1 MLPLTLPLML
11 PPMLPL
17 PPLLPL
23 PLSRFLLPKPHS
35 HFCLCYHPKPAPPPI
50 QLQQAMSTRQPASS
64 RESQT
69 PSYRNPTRGQA
80 HLTRSRSRSP
90 IRNTAGRLPPRSS
103 SPNRQRP
110 RQESKRTTQD
120 RQPFQS
126 SAASTG
132 LHACALCL
140 GRFAHN
146 VHKCKSEFLWDNRTP
161 TSCRR
166 STEGRLINSQGLQLC
181 YDWQRPNGCA
191 STSKDHIHEC
201 SGCGNLD
208 HGAQSCPRGQEAQ
221 GSHPLPR

>member
-1 MLPLTLPLML
+1 MT
-11 PPMLPL
+11 
-17 PPLLPL
+17 
-23 PLSRFLLPKPHS
+23 
-35 HFCLCYHPKPAPPPI
+35 
-50 QLQQAMSTRQPASS
+50 TRQPAPS
-64 RESQT
+64 REPQT
-69 PSYRNPTRGQA
+69 SSYRNQTRGQA
-80 HLTRSRSRSP
+80 RPTHSRSRSP
-90 IRNTAGRLPPRSS
+90 IRNTTGRLPPRTS

-146 VHKCKSEFLWDNRTP
+146 VHKCKSELLWDNKTP

-166 STEGRLINSQGLQLC
+166 STDGRLVNSQGLQLC

-191 STSKDHIHEC
+191 STGKDHIHEC
-201 SGCGNLD
+201 SGCGNPN
-208 HGAQSCPRGQEAQ
+208 HGAQSCPRGQEA
-221 GSHPLPR
+221 